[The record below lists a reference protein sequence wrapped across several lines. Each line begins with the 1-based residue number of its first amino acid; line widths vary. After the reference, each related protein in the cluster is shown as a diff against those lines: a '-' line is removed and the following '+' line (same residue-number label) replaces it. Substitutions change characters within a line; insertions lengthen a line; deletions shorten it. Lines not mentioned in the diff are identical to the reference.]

1 MDKIKD
7 LEKFLS
13 SYRIMKADIE
23 NLKMREKEENIDL
36 SCDIESLK
44 SKIKRIDNAMNI
56 LDIKEKEIIKERYL
70 EGMGKQSWKLIAE
83 SLFLSRARCNIIK
96 NNALS
101 KLEKMLGR
109 QKVDKK

>member
-7 LEKFLS
+7 LENFLS

-44 SKIKRIDNAMNI
+44 SKVKRIDNAMNI

-70 EGMGKQSWKLIAE
+70 EGMGRQSWKLIAK
-83 SLFLSRARCNIIK
+83 SLFLSESWCLKKRK
-96 NNALS
+96 TALN
-101 KLEKMLGR
+101 KL
-109 QKVDKK
+109 KKRL

>member
-1 MDKIKD
+1 MENIKE

-13 SYRIMKADIE
+13 CYRIMKADIE

-44 SKIKRIDNAMNI
+44 SKVNRIDNAMNI
-56 LDIKEKEIIKERYL
+56 LDMKERDIIKERYL
-70 EGMGKQSWKLIAE
+70 EGMGRQSWKLISE
-83 SLFLSRARCNIIK
+83 SLFLSRSRCNIIK

-101 KLEKMLGR
+101 KLEKMLDR